1 MDDTIKKWRDNN
13 KEKVKLQ
20 KKREKIRTILRK
32 NNILPKIGIEPNEEQ
47 KLILD
52 QLSNND
58 FTFYENYKITK
69 KENTKTKKQEYIY
82 KKRIHKESER
92 PVLKRARITY
102 ELREVGILPSLYVEL
117 NEEQKEILEFVN
129 ENYETPIKSFLT
141 KYSYL
146 IPPQRRMWYKTKIS
160 SGKRK
165 LEFNLSIDDIIIPT
179 HCPYL
184 GVELLTHPDQSNS
197 PNYFSIDRID
207 STKGYVRG
215 NIQIISLL
223 ANTMK
228 NNATINQLIDFCK
241 GIIRLHGDELFNSLL
256 NELEYTPNQNKMKLV
271 LTEQQYNLIKQ
282 YSNFK

>member
-1 MDDTIKKWRDNN
+1 MAA
-13 KEKVKLQ
+13 
-20 KKREKIRTILRK
+20 
-32 NNILPKIGIEPNEEQ
+32 
-47 KLILD
+47 
-52 QLSNND
+52 
-58 FTFYENYKITK
+58 TK
-69 KENTKTKKQEYIY
+69 KKQEYIY

-141 KYSYL
+141 KYSHL

>member
-102 ELREVGILPSLYVEL
+102 ELREVGILPSLEVEL

-141 KYSYL
+141 KYSHL

>member
-1 MDDTIKKWRDNN
+1 MEDTIKKWRDNN
-13 KEKVKLQ
+13 KDKVKLQ
-20 KKREKIRTILRK
+20 KKREKIRSILRK
-32 NNILPKIGIEPNEEQ
+32 NNILPNIGIEPDEEQ

-58 FTFYENYKITK
+58 FSFYENYKMKK
-69 KENTKTKKQEYIY
+69 KEDTIIKKQNYIY

-102 ELREVGILPSLYVEL
+102 ELREIGILPPLGVEP
-117 NEEQKEILEFVN
+117 NEEQKSILDFVN

-141 KYSYL
+141 KYSHL
-146 IPPQRRMWYKTKIS
+146 IPPQRRMLYKTKKS
-160 SGKRK
+160 GGKRK
-165 LEFNLSIDDIIIPT
+165 LPFNLSVEDIIIPT

-207 STKGYVRG
+207 STKGYVKG

-241 GIIRLHGDELFNSLL
+241 GVIRLHGDELFNSLL
-256 NELEYTPNQNKMKLV
+256 DDLENIPPQNKLKIH
-271 LTEQQYNLIKQ
+271 LTEEQYNTIKQ

>member
-1 MDDTIKKWRDNN
+1 MEDTIKKWRDNN
-13 KEKVKLQ
+13 KDKVKLQ
-20 KKREKIRTILRK
+20 KKREKIRSILRK
-32 NNILPKIGIEPNEEQ
+32 NNILPNIGIEPDEEQ

-58 FTFYENYKITK
+58 FSFYENYKMKK
-69 KENTKTKKQEYIY
+69 KEDTIIKKQNYIY

-102 ELREVGILPSLYVEL
+102 KLREIGILPPLDVEL
-117 NEEQKEILEFVN
+117 NEEQQVILNYVN

-141 KYSYL
+141 KYSHL
-146 IPPQRRMWYKTKIS
+146 TSPQHRMWYRVKKS
-160 SGKRK
+160 SERRK
-165 LEFNLSIDDIIIPT
+165 LFFDLSIDDIIIPT

-184 GVELLTHPDQSNS
+184 GVELITDPNQSNS
-197 PNYFSIDRID
+197 PNYFSIDRVD
-207 STKGYVRG
+207 STKGYVKG

-241 GIIRLHGDELFNSLL
+241 GVIRLHGDELFNSLL
-256 NELEYTPNQNKMKLV
+256 DDLENIPPQNKLKIH
-271 LTEQQYNLIKQ
+271 LTEEQYNTIKQ